1 MAVHT
6 STALSR
12 NGRTAGVT
20 KVCGPSK
27 ATNIDIDIVLVPT
40 SARRALRSMNWSIQT
55 WSNSI
60 YNPTYGAH
68 NEWGCHDLPR
78 LR

>member
-1 MAVHT
+1 MAVYT
-6 STALSR
+6 STTSR
-12 NGRTAGVT
+12 RGGATAGVT

-27 ATNIDIDIVLVPT
+27 ATNIDIDIVLVPI
-40 SARRALRSMNWSIQT
+40 SARRALRGMNWSIQT

-68 NEWGCHDLPR
+68 NEWGFHDLPR